1 MESPVMATSFVN
13 THWVDI
19 VLLLTRNP
27 YFYIAM
33 TRICKINSI
42 KVS

>member
-19 VLLLTRNP
+19 VLLLT